1 MAIKRIAVSTGG
13 GDCAGLNAVIR
24 AVVLTALNRYRWEV
38 LGIEDGYEGLFSGHV
53 RRLDYKDV
61 RGIQRIGGTILGT
74 SNRGNPFRYPVQ
86 IGDRVEIFDR
96 SDELVRKL
104 NGLGV
109 DALIAIGGD
118 GSLKIALELMKK
130 GVKLVGVP
138 KTIDNDVCGTDVTF
152 GFDTAL
158 SVATD
163 AIDRLQTTAESHHRV
178 MVVEVMGRNAGWI
191 ALEAGLAGSA
201 DAILM
206 PEIPF
211 RYEPLF
217 QMIEARERYGRH
229 SSIIVVAEGATPIG
243 GEPVYQDKLRQ
254 RLGGMG
260 QEVANAIFAATR
272 KETRVTVLGHLQR
285 GGSPTAFDRLLATR
299 FGAAAVHL
307 IAQGQFGQMAA
318 LQGWRVT
325 NWPIERAVETLKL
338 VPLDSELLQTARDT
352 GVTFGDEPCFDEK
365 MLTQTF
371 TQRYVTNEV

>member
-24 AVVLTALNRYRWEV
+24 AVVLTALNRYHWEV
-38 LGIEDGYEGLFSGHV
+38 FGIEDGYEGLFSGHV

-96 SDELVRKL
+96 SDDLVRKL

-109 DALIAIGGD
+109 DALIVIGGD

-191 ALEAGLAGSA
+191 ALEAG
-201 DAILM
+201 
-206 PEIPF
+206 
-211 RYEPLF
+211 
-217 QMIEARERYGRH
+217 
-229 SSIIVVAEGATPIG
+229 
-243 GEPVYQDKLRQ
+243 
-254 RLGGMG
+254 
-260 QEVANAIFAATR
+260 
-272 KETRVTVLGHLQR
+272 
-285 GGSPTAFDRLLATR
+285 
-299 FGAAAVHL
+299 
-307 IAQGQFGQMAA
+307 
-318 LQGWRVT
+318 
-325 NWPIERAVETLKL
+325 
-338 VPLDSELLQTARDT
+338 
-352 GVTFGDEPCFDEK
+352 
-365 MLTQTF
+365 
-371 TQRYVTNEV
+371 

>member
-1 MAIKRIAVSTGG
+1 MTTKRIAVSTGG

-24 AVVLTALNRYRWEV
+24 AVVLTAMNQYHWEV
-38 LGIEDGYEGLFSGHV
+38 LGIEDGYEGLFTGHV

-96 SDELVRKL
+96 SDDLVRKL
-104 NGLGV
+104 NGLGI
-109 DALIAIGGD
+109 DALVAIGGD

-201 DAILM
+201 DAILI

-211 RYEPLF
+211 HYEPLF
-217 QMIEARERYGRH
+217 EMVEARARYGRH
-229 SSIIVVAEGATPIG
+229 SSIIVVAEGATPVG
-243 GEPVYQDKLRQ
+243 GERVYQDTSRQ

-260 QEVANAIFAATR
+260 QEVANAIFAATK

-299 FGAAAVHL
+299 FGAAAAHL

-318 LQGWRVT
+318 LQGWRVVS
-325 NWPIERAVETLKL
+325 WPIEQAVEQLKL
-338 VPLDSELLQTARDT
+338 VPPDSELLRTARDT
-352 GVTFGDEPCFDEK
+352 GVTFGDESKFNEK
-365 MLTQTF
+365 TLSIGTTQA
-371 TQRYVTNEV
+371 YLTNEV

>member
-1 MAIKRIAVSTGG
+1 MAIKRIALSTGG

-86 IGDRVEIFDR
+86 IGDRVEMFDR
-96 SDELVRKL
+96 SDDLVRKL

-109 DALIAIGGD
+109 DALIVIGGD

-201 DAILM
+201 DAILI

-211 RYEPLF
+211 HYEPLF

-229 SSIIVVAEGATPIG
+229 SSIIVVAEGAMPVG
-243 GEPVYQDKLRQ
+243 GELVYQDTLRQ

-260 QEVANAIFAATR
+260 QEVANAIFQATK

-307 IAQGQFGQMAA
+307 LAQGQFGQMAA

-325 NWPIERAVETLKL
+325 SWPIERAVEELKL
-338 VPLDSELLQTARDT
+338 VPMDSELLQTARDT
-352 GVTFGDEPCFDEK
+352 GVTFGDEPCFDEQ
-365 MLTQTF
+365 MLTQTS
-371 TQRYVTNEV
+371 TQRYVTNEG